1 MSKTTFTAANP
12 SAKDIH
18 ATVTNSLIAAIEA
31 NPGDW
36 TMPWRRSGQ
45 SLRLPLNAASKR
57 AYRGIN
63 TVVLWVTAQESS
75 YASRHW
81 ATYKQW
87 SELGAQV
94 KKGEKGTPVV
104 FYKTFHANPD
114 PDDPEDDGTR
124 RTARSFTVFNASQV
138 DGFDDPDAAG
148 EEALPADAPQRI
160 ETAERFIAATRADIR
175 YGGDRA
181 FYRPSTD
188 HIQMPL
194 LSSFT
199 GTDTM
204 PADEAFAATKLHEIL
219 HWSGAPHRLNR
230 EFGKRF
236 GDEAYA
242 FEELDC
248 RNRRLHAHG
257 RAFDRAEYQA
267 RPRAISRPLARHP
280 QTGQTRHF
288 HRRRPGAGSRRILK
302 NPANGTRADRR
313 RASCRGRLIAAAYPF
328 HSLFERLPH
337 DPSCPAGGYARAP
350 ACSSKHESGQALS
363 RRFSPSCFT

>member
-1 MSKTTFTAANP
+1 MSKTNFTAAHLP
-12 SAKDIH
+12 AKDIH
-18 ATVTNSLIAAIEA
+18 ATVTNGLIAAIEA
-31 NPGDW
+31 SPGDW

-45 SLRLPLNAASKR
+45 SLRLPLNADSKR

-63 TVVLWVTAQESS
+63 TVVLWVTAQESG
-75 YASRHW
+75 YASRYW

-94 KKGEKGTPVV
+94 RKGEKGTPVV

-114 PDDPEDDGTR
+114 PDDPNDDGAR

-138 DGFDDPDAAG
+138 DNFDDPDAAAK
-148 EEALPADAPQRI
+148 ETLPADASQRM

-204 PADEAFAATKLHEIL
+204 PADEAFVATKLHEIL
-219 HWSGAPHRLNR
+219 HWCGAPHRLNR

-242 FEELDC
+242 FEELVAEIGACMLMAELSIAPNIRPD
-248 RNRRLHAHG
+248 HAQYLAHWLG
-257 RAFDRAEYQA
+257 ILKQDK
-267 RPRAISRPLARHP
+267 RAIFTAAARAQDAVEFLRTLQTEPAQTGEEPLAV
-280 QTGQTRHF
+280 
-288 HRRRPGAGSRRILK
+288 
-302 NPANGTRADRR
+302 
-313 RASCRGRLIAAAYPF
+313 AA
-328 HSLFERLPH
+328 
-337 DPSCPAGGYARAP
+337 
-350 ACSSKHESGQALS
+350 
-363 RRFSPSCFT
+363 